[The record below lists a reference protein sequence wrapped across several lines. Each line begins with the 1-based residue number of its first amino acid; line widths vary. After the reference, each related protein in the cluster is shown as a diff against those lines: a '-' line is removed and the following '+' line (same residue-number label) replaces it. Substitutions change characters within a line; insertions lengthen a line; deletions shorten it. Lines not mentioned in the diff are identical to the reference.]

1 MSDDLVLCERR
12 ADGVAVVTLNNPKVN
27 ALSQAVLA
35 RLREVVPRLVG
46 ASRAKE
52 IVITGRQV
60 KSDEALRIGLADEV
74 VPNETL
80 HERAFA
86 LAASVAAGAVQ
97 AHAAMKRAIDEG
109 LSSTLADGLLLERR
123 LFTDIFRTDDS
134 QVGVKSF
141 LENGPGKATFSG
153 R

>member
-1 MSDDLVLCERR
+1 
-12 ADGVAVVTLNNPKVN
+12 
-27 ALSQAVLA
+27 
-35 RLREVVPRLVG
+35 
-46 ASRAKE
+46 
-52 IVITGRQV
+52 
-60 KSDEALRIGLADEV
+60 
-74 VPNETL
+74 
-80 HERAFA
+80 
-86 LAASVAAGAVQ
+86 